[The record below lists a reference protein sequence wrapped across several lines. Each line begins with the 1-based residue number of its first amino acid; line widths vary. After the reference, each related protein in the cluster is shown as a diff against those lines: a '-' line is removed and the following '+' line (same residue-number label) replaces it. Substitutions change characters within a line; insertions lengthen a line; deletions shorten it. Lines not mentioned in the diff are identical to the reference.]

1 MIYVWVAVTV
11 LAVVVEAATV
21 SLVSVWFIP
30 GSIVSL
36 ILAFFNVP
44 EWIQFTTFIAIS
56 AIMLLLAKFVFKKAF
71 KRNGREATN
80 VVDAVIGK
88 SAVVTE
94 KVSNL
99 DGTGAVKIQGK
110 EWSALAE
117 SDDEVFEIGDVVT
130 VEKIQGVK
138 LVCKK

>member
-1 MIYVWVAVTV
+1 MIYVWIVV
-11 LAVVVEAATV
+11 LVIAAVVEAVTV
-21 SLVSVWFIP
+21 SLVSVWFMP
-30 GSIVSL
+30 GALVSL
-36 ILAFFNVP
+36 ILAFFDVP
-44 EWIQFTTFIAIS
+44 DWIQYTTFIVLS
-56 AIMLLLAKFVFKKAF
+56 AVMLLLAKFVFKKAF
-71 KRNGREATN
+71 RKKSTEATN

-94 KVSNL
+94 KISNL

-117 SDDEVFEIGDVVT
+117 NEGEIFGVGDVVT
-130 VEKIQGVK
+130 IVKIQGVK

>member
-11 LAVVVEAATV
+11 LAVVVEAVTV
-21 SLVSVWFIP
+21 ALVSVWFIP
-30 GSIVSL
+30 GSIVAL
-36 ILAFFNVP
+36 ILAFLNVP
-44 EWIQFTTFIAIS
+44 TWIQCTVFVVIS
-56 AIMLLLAKFVFKKAF
+56 AIMILLAKFVFKKAF

-94 KVSNL
+94 RVSNL

-110 EWSALAE
+110 EWSALADAE
-117 SDDEVFEIGDVVT
+117 SETFEVGDVVT
-130 VEKIQGVK
+130 VVRIKGVK